1 MKFRVYGTTVVN
13 VAIEVEA
20 DNEAA
25 AIEAAYQEFGGLT
38 GYAGNG
44 GMGKLVG
51 TYDSNINLEPD
62 DHVEFT
68 DVEPA

>member
-13 VAIEVEA
+13 VTIEVEA

-51 TYDSNINLEPD
+51 TSDQNVSLDPD

-68 DVEPA
+68 EAEQS